1 MHIYGLLA
9 PPSRALSQ
17 SERSATPPGPRALRA
32 RGRCRKWRSPGVSP
46 GAMGDT
52 GVALSHALLC
62 VTSLGCA
69 LRARQVTPGPAAGF
83 LLQALVA
90 ASTALSPP
98 RPLDVPEVPPP
109 SPPPSWICSVLS
121 QPLVA
126 FGCHRLSGDSATA
139 AVLLASGTAVAAL
152 AAGWPRFVTAGHFV
166 PAGHFVTA
174 LTAASLL
181 ALAALTG
188 SVTGAVAA
196 ALVALGDAVA
206 PGVVPWVRVA
216 ASVAL
221 LGTLRE
227 QEVALRGQR

>member
-1 MHIYGLLA
+1 MTPA
-9 PPSRALSQ
+9 VPQCPPAVPCCPLM
-17 SERSATPPGPRALRA
+17 
-32 RGRCRKWRSPGVSP
+32 SPVSP
-46 GAMGDT
+46 
-52 GVALSHALLC
+52 
-62 VTSLGCA
+62 
-69 LRARQVTPGPAAGF
+69 QVTPGPAAGF

-90 ASTALSPP
+90 ASTVPP
-98 RPLDVPEVPPP
+98 PPP
-109 SPPPSWICSVLS
+109 SPPGSWICSVLS

-126 FGCHRLSGDSATA
+126 FGCHRLSGDGATA
-139 AVLLASGTAVAAL
+139 ALLLASGTAVAAL
-152 AAGWPRFVTAGHFV
+152 AAGWPRFVTEGHFV

-188 SVTGAVAA
+188 SATGAVAA

-206 PGVVPWVRVA
+206 PGAVPWVRAA

-227 QEVALRGQR
+227 QGRGHWGQQ

>member
-1 MHIYGLLA
+1 
-9 PPSRALSQ
+9 
-17 SERSATPPGPRALRA
+17 
-32 RGRCRKWRSPGVSP
+32 
-46 GAMGDT
+46 MGDT
-52 GVALSHALLC
+52 GVALAHALLC

-69 LRARQVTPGPAAGF
+69 LAARQVTPGPAAGF

-90 ASTALSPP
+90 ASSALSPP
-98 RPLDVPEVPPP
+98 CPPRAVPEVPPL
-109 SPPPSWICSVLS
+109 SPPGSWICSVLS

-126 FGCHRLSGDSATA
+126 FGCHRLSGDGATA
-139 AVLLASGTAVAAL
+139 GLLLASGTAVAAL
-152 AAGWPRFVTAGHFV
+152 AAGWPRFLTQGHFV

-181 ALAALTG
+181 ALALLTG
-188 SVTGAVAA
+188 SGPGAVAA

-206 PGVVPWVRVA
+206 PGAVPWVRVA

-227 QEVALRGQR
+227 RGRGHWGQH

>member
-1 MHIYGLLA
+1 
-9 PPSRALSQ
+9 
-17 SERSATPPGPRALRA
+17 
-32 RGRCRKWRSPGVSP
+32 
-46 GAMGDT
+46 MGDT

-69 LRARQVTPGPAAGF
+69 LTARQVTPGPAAGF

-90 ASTALSPP
+90 ASSALSPP
-98 RPLDVPEVPPP
+98 CPHRAVPEAPPP
-109 SPPPSWICSVLS
+109 SPPGSWICSVLS

-126 FGCHRLSGDSATA
+126 FGCHRLSGDGATA
-139 AVLLASGTAVAAL
+139 GLLLASGTAVAAL
-152 AAGWPRFVTAGHFV
+152 AAGWPRFVTEGHFV

-181 ALAALTG
+181 ALALLTG
-188 SVTGAVAA
+188 SVPGAAAA

-206 PGVVPWVRVA
+206 PGAVPWVRAA

-227 QEVALRGQR
+227 RGRGHWGQH